1 MEIKAITESII
12 MKRKRYGDRME
23 KDRGMD
29 ESEHLTST
37 NLLQGRE
44 TEIEREEW
52 KKKKKTLFSKPLIFE
67 AGMLTYQHIPCG
79 GL

>member
-12 MKRKRYGDRME
+12 MKRKRYEDRME
-23 KDRGMD
+23 KDWGMD

-52 KKKKKTLFSKPLIFE
+52 KKKKKTLFTKPLIFE

>member
-12 MKRKRYGDRME
+12 MKRKRYEDRME

-37 NLLQGRE
+37 SLLLGRE

-52 KKKKKTLFSKPLIFE
+52 KKKRKLYSASLLFLKQ
-67 AGMLTYQHIPCG
+67 AC
-79 GL
+79 